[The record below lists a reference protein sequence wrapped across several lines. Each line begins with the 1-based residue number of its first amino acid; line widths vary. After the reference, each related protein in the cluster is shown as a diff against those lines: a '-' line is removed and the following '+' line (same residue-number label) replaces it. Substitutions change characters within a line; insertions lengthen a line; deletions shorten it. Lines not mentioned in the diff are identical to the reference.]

1 MKKENALL
9 LLGILVIAIAVVL
22 MVEGSILGERN
33 SEIAAIIGIVGI
45 LMIGFASRLRRGK
58 GLF

>member
-22 MVEGSILGERN
+22 MVEGTILGERN

-45 LMIGFASRLRRGK
+45 FMVGFASRLRRGK

>member
-22 MVEGSILGERN
+22 MVEGTILGERN

-45 LMIGFASRLRRGK
+45 LMVGFASRLRRGK

>member
-22 MVEGSILGERN
+22 MVEGTILGERN
-33 SEIAAIIGIVGI
+33 SEIAAILGIVGI